1 MKLRF
6 ESSGAGLRWR
16 DVALSRTRFMLRRL
30 AWYVSRARIRL
41 GRLGDKGGYQ
51 RCEVEVI
58 PRGSRRVVVVTVA
71 RGPGEALDAA
81 IGRAARRVAL
91 EATVRHARSPYPR
104 PALAFRR

>member
-16 DVALSRTRFMLRRL
+16 DVALARTRFVLRRL
-30 AWYVSRARIRL
+30 AWYVSHARIRL
-41 GRLGDKGGYQ
+41 GRLGDKDGYQ

-71 RGPGEALDAA
+71 RRASEAIDAA

-91 EATVRHARSPYPR
+91 EASMRRPR
-104 PALAFRR
+104 PVFRRPAIGWRR